1 MISVLANKVVFR
13 KVKLGVLETERIVEI
28 AQGDTYEALLMRLG
42 INPVEVIVLCDGRS
56 VPEDDEV
63 DITGEVKIIR
73 IVSGG

>member
-1 MISVLANKVVFR
+1 M
-13 KVKLGVLETERIVEI
+13 KLGVLETERIVEI